1 MIGAAQVQTQ
11 LSPMI
16 PGHKNV
22 SVIYQRHMKHKNAS
36 IYMCVA
42 DNQKVWKN
50 FLFVA
55 ERGFPTAPNFAA
67 SIRLT

>member
-1 MIGAAQVQTQ
+1 
-11 LSPMI
+11 
-16 PGHKNV
+16 
-22 SVIYQRHMKHKNAS
+22 
-36 IYMCVA
+36 MCVA

-67 SIRLT
+67 SIRLTWCMGDGGGEVGPREAGGGLGRAGTLKIYAIDAVSFQ